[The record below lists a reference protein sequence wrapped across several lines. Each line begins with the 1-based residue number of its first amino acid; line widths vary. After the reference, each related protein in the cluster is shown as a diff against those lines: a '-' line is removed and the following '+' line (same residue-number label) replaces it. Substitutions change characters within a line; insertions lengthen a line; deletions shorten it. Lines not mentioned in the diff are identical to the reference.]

1 MKDDVITSA
10 ALISNKVISL
20 RICHAMAMHW
30 TNIIPRLSYGHS
42 VILESLADS
51 YKYIVSVLTFSA
63 LITTEL

>member
-1 MKDDVITSA
+1 
-10 ALISNKVISL
+10 
-20 RICHAMAMHW
+20 MAMHW